1 MSRAV
6 LASIRPEY
14 CAYIGMEIKTNEVRK
29 TAPNLKPPFK
39 CYIYCTQKPAVWWW
53 LKKPYSADF
62 KMQSENVMGRLPYE
76 QPYPPHP
83 MAGPAHN
90 LDMYGK
96 VVAEFVCDFV
106 THYPQRELNG
116 EMRYIITPQELKT
129 TCLTYD
135 QIAEYGAGKDLYFW
149 HISDLKVYD
158 KPKELYEFRKCGAE
172 TMEELDERLCDYC
185 ARTDYGEHRAS
196 STPNGYWSCEGA
208 WCDEAYD
215 EYLDTEYV
223 LTRPPQSWCYV
234 EEIA

>member
-1 MSRAV
+1 MNQAV
-6 LASIRPEY
+6 LASIQPEY
-14 CAYIGMEIKTNEVRK
+14 CAYIGMGIKSNEVRK

-39 CYIYCTQKPAVWWW
+39 CYIYCARKTAVWWW

-62 KMQSENVMGRLPYE
+62 KMQRESIMGQLPLD

-90 LDMYGK
+90 LGMYGK

-158 KPKELYEFRKCGAE
+158 TPKDLAEFKPWHRECKYSDLGFAIPKCEDCHACKVE
-172 TMEELDERLCDYC
+172 
-185 ARTDYGEHRAS
+185 
-196 STPNGYWSCEGA
+196 
-208 WCDEAYD
+208 
-215 EYLDTEYV
+215 
-223 LTRPPQSWCYV
+223 RPPQSWCYV
-234 EEIA
+234 EELASA